1 MHNAPRP
8 SRSCAIALLLLLAGC
23 AAFRT
28 GTPVPGPLP
37 ALAVAL
43 PLTLHIER
51 REGDRQAD
59 WLLLLQREDDALR
72 WSLFDP
78 LGQPL
83 ARQLL
88 HADGWQRDGLLPPNA
103 EAVALFA
110 AVLFALTPEP
120 ALAASYEAAQWSRQ
134 ADGSRRLAPDWQ
146 IAYGGAPAAA
156 QPGSG
161 AVRQDRDGPY
171 ERHREE
177 SEPAMRGKAAI
188 PAPAF
193 TLTRSTTLHYRVT
206 SLVSERP

>member
-1 MHNAPRP
+1 MHNARRP
-8 SRSCAIALLLLLAGC
+8 GRWCAIALLLLLAGC
-23 AAFRT
+23 AGLGPRT
-28 GTPVPGPLP
+28 PLPASLP
-37 ALAVAL
+37 ALATPL

-59 WLLLLQREDDALR
+59 WLLLLQREGDALR

-88 HADGWQRDGLLPPNA
+88 RQPDGWQRDGLLPPNA
-103 EAVALFA
+103 EAQALFA

-120 ALAASYEAAQWSRQ
+120 ALAASYRSGQWSLS

-146 IAYGGAPAAA
+146 IAYGAPGPDAARRDA
-156 QPGSG
+156 THRH
-161 AVRQDRDGPY
+161 ARQGRQVQQ
-171 ERHREE
+171 REV
-177 SEPAMRGKAAI
+177 SEPAMDGTGANA
-188 PAPAF
+188 APAF
-193 TLTRSTTLHYRVT
+193 TLTRGTLRYRVT